1 MNMIINFIIG
11 WSLRIIGGV
20 IIVIGWLAYTGSLKE
35 MGGYSL
41 EFMKNSVTYPIVASV
56 IGLIVLVIGTA
67 LGRKKD

>member
-1 MNMIINFIIG
+1 MIINLILGWLLRIVGGFII
-11 WSLRIIGGV
+11 
-20 IIVIGWLAYTGSLKE
+20 IVGWLAYTGSMNE

-56 IGLIVLVIGTA
+56 IGIIVLVMGTA

>member
-20 IIVIGWLAYTGSLKE
+20 IIVIGWLSYTGSLKE

-67 LGRKKD
+67 LGRKKE